1 MGNKRLK
8 VSLHKVD
15 WVSQTTQRLESVNF
29 FFQISRPSQQKSHF
43 WIHANK
49 KKTTPSYRHL
59 AIRLLH
65 RRISPS
71 SSTPKLFWG
80 WKKTFIRRHDEPRW
94 GIIGPSSKL
103 MMAIVTL
110 CVQSIKRVWPSH
122 YRSAKIK
129 RKQQNSIFIPLGSSY
144 NFVVVVVKLSYQP
157 L

>member
-1 MGNKRLK
+1 M
-8 VSLHKVD
+8 
-15 WVSQTTQRLESVNF
+15 SQSDDAEIGICKLFFSNF
-29 FFQISRPSQQKSHF
+29 APLPTEIPLLNPRQQ
-43 WIHANK
+43 